1 MAANVIIC
9 PWCQS
14 EIIQEPGEEPD
25 KYCPVCD
32 NELSGYR
39 TLQFGLGEEEPAEDE
54 EEETE
59 DQALYGRRRHRDLPE
74 DLAGF
79 GLDGDDD
86 LRGKDEA
93 LLRYEDTVE
102 AILDEQEF
110 VPECPQCREYMV
122 ETGRQVVQAA
132 SFTSKRPERL
142 RGGAVLEAPFS
153 MTLYMCPSCFTMEYA
168 LSEEDRSRIG
178 DNLSR
183 EPEADGK

>member
-14 EIIQEPGEEPD
+14 EIIQEAGEEPD

-39 TLQFGLGEEEPAEDE
+39 TLRFGLGEEEPAEDE
-54 EEETE
+54 EEEDE
-59 DQALYGRRRHRDLPE
+59 APFGRPVLRDLSEE
-74 DLAGF
+74 DLEGL
-79 GLDGDDD
+79 GLDVDED

-93 LLRYEDTVE
+93 LLKYEDAVE

-110 VPECPQCREYMV
+110 VPECPQCREYML
-122 ETGRQVVQAA
+122 ETGRQTVQAA
-132 SFTSKRPERL
+132 AFAPKRSERL
-142 RGGAVLEAPFS
+142 RGGAILEAPFS

-178 DNLSR
+178 ENLSR
-183 EPEADGK
+183 DLDAEGK

>member
-14 EIIQEPGEEPD
+14 EIIQEAGEEPD
-25 KYCPVCD
+25 KFCPVCD

-39 TLQFGLGEEEPAEDE
+39 TLRFGLGDEEPAEDE
-54 EEETE
+54 EEAE
-59 DQALYGRRRHRDLPE
+59 DDALYGRQGLGDLPE
-74 DLAGF
+74 DLEGL

-132 SFTSKRPERL
+132 SFAPKRPERL
-142 RGGAVLEAPFS
+142 RGGAIIEAPFS
-153 MTLYMCPSCFTMEYA
+153 MTLYMCPSCFTMAYA

-178 DNLSR
+178 DRLSR
-183 EPEADGK
+183 DPEADRK

>member
-14 EIIQEPGEEPD
+14 EIIQEAGEEPD
-25 KYCPVCD
+25 KFCPVCD

-39 TLQFGLGEEEPAEDE
+39 TLRFGLGDEEPAEDE
-54 EEETE
+54 EEAE
-59 DQALYGRRRHRDLPE
+59 DDALYGRQGHRGLPE
-74 DLAGF
+74 DLEGL

-132 SFTSKRPERL
+132 SFAPKRPERL
-142 RGGAVLEAPFS
+142 RGGAIIEAPFS
-153 MTLYMCPSCFTMEYA
+153 MTLYMCPSCFTMAYA
-168 LSEEDRSRIG
+168 LSEEDHSRIG
-178 DNLSR
+178 DRLSR
-183 EPEADGK
+183 DPEADRK